1 MKKLMLVVSLFLLV
15 GIAGKANAVVSGWAS
30 FTSTSVCIATGA
42 NLELLSISYS
52 TGATEFNT
60 HFLVVIDSSPL
71 RVSQT
76 GICNSSQTVGSM
88 DYTLARFPVR
98 QHIIPPIVLYS
109 TVTANVVYNVGTT
122 TLDFTDK
129 DGDGL
134 PVKNGLIFLQEGT
147 SAGTI
152 KTIRYR
158 RRR

>member
-15 GIAGKANAVVSGWAS
+15 GIAGKANCAVSGWAT

-42 NLELLSISYS
+42 NLELLSVSYS

-60 HFLVVIDSSPL
+60 HFLMFIDSSPL

-88 DYTLARFPVR
+88 DYTLGRFPAR

-122 TLDFTDK
+122 TLDLTDNE
-129 DGDGL
+129 GNGY
-134 PVKNGLIFLQEGT
+134 PIKNGLIVLREGT
-147 SAGTI
+147 TAGTFV
-152 KTIRYR
+152 TVRYR
-158 RRR
+158 RKR